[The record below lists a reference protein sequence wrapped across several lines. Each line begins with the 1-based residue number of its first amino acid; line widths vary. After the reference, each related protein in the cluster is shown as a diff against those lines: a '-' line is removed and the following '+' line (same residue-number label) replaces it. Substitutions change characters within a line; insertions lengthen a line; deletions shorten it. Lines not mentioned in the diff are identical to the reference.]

1 LIPTVGSSKILPFI
15 RSDFELQEQPMVVFR
30 LSFKKSTHIAKLAS
44 AKTMDL
50 YENRGINSLEI
61 SCCLEKFWQN

>member
-1 LIPTVGSSKILPFI
+1 MVGSSKILPFI
-15 RSDFELQEQPMVVFR
+15 RSDFEVQEQSMVVFR

-50 YENRGINSLEI
+50 
-61 SCCLEKFWQN
+61 